1 MTHLVMRCT
10 RRSVDMGG
18 NTDEPPPATEPP
30 YSTMRNAPVD
40 TGPSRRDIDRIVEQA
55 GDTVVSTSPFVVSLG
70 VYRAELRQV
79 VHAMK
84 FRNRR
89 WIATAFGRHIAV
101 VVGRRFV
108 EWTPDIVTWAPT
120 TARRIRLRG
129 HDQSALIA
137 AAAARS
143 MRVRCVRTLRRTDD
157 RTQTG
162 SPRIVRERGPR
173 YVVRGGAVRRKR
185 VLLIDDV
192 MTTGTTIMKAC
203 DALRAAGAHDV
214 RCAVVAHVKAPGHP
228 RVG

>member
-1 MTHLVMRCT
+1 
-10 RRSVDMGG
+10 MGG

-30 YSTMRNAPVD
+30 YSATRSAPVD
-40 TGPSRRDIDRIVEQA
+40 TRPSRRDIDRIVETA
-55 GDTVVSTSPFVVSLG
+55 GGAVVSTSPFVVVSLG

-89 WIATAFGRHIAV
+89 WIATAFGRRIAV
-101 VVGRRFV
+101 VVGRHFV
-108 EWTPDIVTWAPT
+108 GWTPDIVTWAPT

-137 AAAARS
+137 AASARS
-143 MRVRCVRTLRRTDD
+143 LRVRYVRALRRTDD

-162 SPRIVRERGPR
+162 SPRIVRERGPS

-192 MTTGTTIMKAC
+192 MTTGTTLTKAC
-203 DALRAAGAHDV
+203 DALRAAGAREV
-214 RCAVVAHVKAPGHP
+214 RCAVVAHVKAPGRP